1 MNIARG
7 SRVRPFISLISVIFF
22 IALLRTHTD
31 WGYSSATF
39 PITDKESSGVDLGY
53 EKWQGTSRHV
63 LGLHSPDDV
72 IISEITN
79 NTSGDSR
86 HRRKISRPCTNVREH
101 VGFPDECSY
110 VQANTECHSGT
121 VIEYIK
127 AYYCTFS
134 KAPLLAYV
142 LFFVWLMMLFYMLG
156 NTAADYFCCSLEKL
170 SELLRLPPT
179 VAGVSLLPLG
189 NGAPDVFASIASF
202 LGTGHSQVRDHESR
216 LIFIL
221 RLLIFC
227 MSNFCFESM
236 ELICFAKSSV
246 FLSYTC
252 CNKSSGL
259 VFRRLG

>member
-7 SRVRPFISLISVIFF
+7 SRFRPFVSLISLIFF
-22 IALLRTHTD
+22 IVLLRTHTN
-31 WGYSSATF
+31 WGSSSATF
-39 PITDKESSGVDLGY
+39 PVAAEESNGVESRY
-53 EKWQGTSRHV
+53 ETWQGTSRHV
-63 LGLHSPDDV
+63 LGLHSPDDSV
-72 IISEITN
+72 ISEVTN
-79 NTSGDSR
+79 RTLGESR
-86 HRRKISRPCTNVREH
+86 LRRKITRPCTNVREH

-121 VIEYIK
+121 VIEYIT

-134 KAPLLAYV
+134 KAPILAYA

-202 LGTGHSQVRDHESR
+202 LGTGHSQVKDRKGRLTSVCLCDHKSFR
-216 LIFIL
+216 VVRAHLVL
-221 RLLIFC
+221 RNYIFC
-227 MSNFCFESM
+227 EY
-236 ELICFAKSSV
+236 LI
-246 FLSYTC
+246 
-252 CNKSSGL
+252 
-259 VFRRLG
+259 